1 MFHFVTR
8 GLQISGL
15 QSASL
20 IHDISLQGL
29 CSYQIFCV
37 LVHIIASQ
45 AHILESKKQ
54 SVFPF
59 PSYEVFLSIE
69 LKQALK
75 ILEIFEIS
83 KHGALTC
90 MVTARINPNKIIA
103 YLQKKEKK
111 KCTQKLI
118 HIFGTFFSLLSFN

>member
-1 MFHFVTR
+1 MFHFVTQ

-29 CSYQIFCV
+29 CSYQILCV
-37 LVHIIASQ
+37 LVRIIASQ
-45 AHILESKKQ
+45 SQILETKKQ

-83 KHGALTC
+83 KHRTLTC
-90 MVTARINPNKIIA
+90 MVTI
-103 YLQKKEKK
+103 
-111 KCTQKLI
+111 
-118 HIFGTFFSLLSFN
+118 